1 MILWSIKSLRGFH
14 LHQPSYC
21 VADFIANLPEA
32 HAGNCLVMVDFNT
45 LFLAGGYGGSAFGY
59 TNKTFI
65 LDRITN
71 LWSRMADMPTGRS
84 VLSVKMDEAHPV
96 YMYIILCM
104 TVCVN

>member
-1 MILWSIKSLRGFH
+1 M
-14 LHQPSYC
+14 
-21 VADFIANLPEA
+21 PEA

-65 LDRITN
+65 LDRRTN

-84 VLSVKMDEAHPV
+84 AYKLTWLILYS
-96 YMYIILCM
+96 IILYIAEYGFKCPVL
-104 TVCVN
+104 TPLF